1 MIVTRDERRQ
11 MWKERVAAWE
21 ASGQSVHTWCLEND
35 VSTGRMYHWCR
46 KFRNVGNVVGDSSPQ
61 WIPVGINESSLP
73 LSGGLVIRVGRA
85 EIELQPGFDQKL
97 LADVMR
103 TLIVL

>member
-1 MIVTRDERRQ
+1 MIVTRNERTQ

-35 VSTGRMYHWCR
+35 ASTARMYHWRR
-46 KFRNVGNVVGDSSPQ
+46 KLRNASNDVENSSPQ
-61 WIPVGINESSLP
+61 WIPVGINESFLP
-73 LSGGLVIRVGRA
+73 FSGGLIIRVGRA
-85 EIELQPGFDQKL
+85 EIEVQAGFDQEL

-103 TLIVL
+103 TLIAL

>member
-1 MIVTRDERRQ
+1 MIMTRDERRQ

-61 WIPVGINESSLP
+61 WIPVGINESSLS
-73 LSGGLVIRVGRA
+73 LSGGLVIRVGRGNRTTA
-85 EIELQPGFDQKL
+85 WFDQKL